1 MTENDRKWQKTEE
14 NDSKWRKM
22 ITSHAM
28 AHNFFLRP
36 DQVVLDCARSLQVFF
51 CISQK
56 VDIRSGVTDD
66 SLTNGQTLK
75 DRATQ
80 LLRSRG
86 WRALVTQMIGLGLI
100 KVKHSKENSVFEI
113 KCYLGRI
120 KAAQWIWWWPWWR
133 WWQATIFLWIQIQ
146 TFRLFNNKTVSS
158 GVLCKEAAIKW
169 GGCWV
174 VINWHFW
181 TLYTTRVGKN
191 GENYEGIWVSSLE

>member
-1 MTENDRKWQKTEE
+1 MTENDH
-14 NDSKWRKM
+14 
-22 ITSHAM
+22 ITCYGTQ
-28 AHNFFLRP
+28 FFSQAWPGGTWLCS
-36 DQVVLDCARSLQVFF
+36 VCTGFF

-56 VDIRSGVTDD
+56 VDIWSGVTDD

-191 GENYEGIWVSSLE
+191 GENYKGIGVSSLG

>member
-1 MTENDRKWQKTEE
+1 MTENDDIPCYGTQFFSQAWPGGTWLCSVSTGFFVNRK
-14 NDSKWRKM
+14 KW
-22 ITSHAM
+22 I
-28 AHNFFLRP
+28 FGW
-36 DQVVLDCARSLQVFF
+36 VSLMTH
-51 CISQK
+51 SQ
-56 VDIRSGVTDD
+56 TDRLWKIELL
-66 SLTNGQTLK
+66 S
-75 DRATQ
+75 TQ

-181 TLYTTRVGKN
+181 TLNTTNVGKN
-191 GENYEGIWVSSLE
+191 GENYKGIGVKD

>member
-1 MTENDRKWQKTEE
+1 MTENDH
-14 NDSKWRKM
+14 
-22 ITSHAM
+22 ITCHGTQ
-28 AHNFFLRP
+28 FFSQAWPGGTWLCS
-36 DQVVLDCARSLQVFF
+36 VSTGFF

-80 LLRSRG
+80 LLRNRG
-86 WRALVTQMIGLGLI
+86 WRALVTQMIGLGLM

-181 TLYTTRVGKN
+181 TLNTTNVGKN
-191 GENYEGIWVSSLE
+191 GENYKGIGVKD

>member
-1 MTENDRKWQKTEE
+1 MIANDGKW
-14 NDSKWRKM
+14 
-22 ITSHAM
+22 SHHMPWHTIFSQAW
-28 AHNFFLRP
+28 P
-36 DQVVLDCARSLQVFF
+36 DGTWLCSVSTGFF

-56 VDIRSGVTDD
+56 VDIWSGVTDD

-80 LLRSRG
+80 LLRSRES
-86 WRALVTQMIGLGLI
+86 RALVRRNTNDWTRSDKSEAQQN
-100 KVKHSKENSVFEI
+100 KFCFEI

-120 KAAQWIWWWPWWR
+120 KAVQWIWCWPWWR

-181 TLYTTRVGKN
+181 ALDTTRVGKN
-191 GENYEGIWVSSLE
+191 GKNCEGIGVSSSG